1 MRRLF
6 PGLSAAAAIMPSTV
20 EKSFQPY
27 HITEEPAAMS
37 TEFRIRARNR
47 SFEGLTKETESQWK
61 GPFFFIQA
69 ADTQFGMIE
78 SYLEKKPCP
87 RWDKEIALTEKAI
100 EAVNQMEPKPRF
112 FVVCGDLVDAMP
124 GDELKPAQEA
134 DLKRVFSKMTSEVP
148 LVCVCGNHDIG
159 NQPTPASV
167 DAYRNSF
174 GDDYFTFWCGGVMCI
189 VLNSQFYEDA
199 SLVQELAQEQD
210 VWLDKQLVEAQQA
223 GAKHVVVFQHIPW
236 FLRKFDEDKVYF
248 NFELEVRLRM
258 LDKFHKAG
266 VRAIFCGHY
275 HRNAGGFYKDMEV
288 VVTSAIGAQ
297 LGCDTHGL
305 RVVKVSENKI
315 EHQYYA
321 LDDIPRTVSLH

>member
-1 MRRLF
+1 
-6 PGLSAAAAIMPSTV
+6 MPSTV

-124 GDELKPAQEA
+124 AAKQLHIAQKGSEGPVSFSTVPGDELKPAQEA

-210 VWLDKQLVEAQQA
+210 VWLDKQLVEVQQA

-266 VRAIFCGHY
+266 TNSTKKNHPLW
-275 HRNAGGFYKDMEV
+275 K
-288 VVTSAIGAQ
+288 
-297 LGCDTHGL
+297 GL
-305 RVVKVSENKI
+305 RCFGGCRCTGWEKDATERAVK
-315 EHQYYA
+315 
-321 LDDIPRTVSLH
+321 T

>member
-1 MRRLF
+1 
-6 PGLSAAAAIMPSTV
+6 
-20 EKSFQPY
+20 
-27 HITEEPAAMS
+27 
-37 TEFRIRARNR
+37 
-47 SFEGLTKETESQWK
+47 
-61 GPFFFIQA
+61 
-69 ADTQFGMIE
+69 MIE

-87 RWDKEIALTEKAI
+87 RWDKEIALTEKAV
-100 EAVNQMEPKPRF
+100 EAVNRMEPKPRF

-124 GDELKPAQEA
+124 GDELKPEQEA
-134 DLKRVFSKMTSEVP
+134 DFKRVFSKMSSEVP

-167 DAYRNSF
+167 CAYRNSF
-174 GDDYFTFWCGGVMCI
+174 GDDYFTFWCSGVMCI
-189 VLNSQFYEDA
+189 VINTQYYEDPL
-199 SLVQELAQEQD
+199 LVPDLAHEQE
-210 VWLDKQLVEAQQA
+210 VWLDEQLAEAQRT

-236 FLRKFDEDKVYF
+236 FVRNFDEDKMYF
-248 NFELEVRLRM
+248 NFDPELRLRM

-275 HRNAGGFYKDMEV
+275 HRNAGGFYKDMEL

-305 RVVKVSENKI
+305 RVVKVREDNI

-321 LDDIPRTVSLH
+321 LDEIPETVCLH